1 MQRSTFETLVGA
13 LVLAIAAVFVWFALG
28 ATGVAVSRDGYE
40 LGARFDRI
48 DGINVGSDVRV
59 SGIKVG
65 TVTAASLDPKTYLAD
80 IRIRLPST
88 LSLPDDSIAQITA
101 DGLLGS
107 RYVSLQPGASE
118 AMLKPGS
125 RIKFTTPPLDI
136 MQLVGKYMFSAG
148 GSQGAP
154 SGTGPGPG
162 PGTDGAPSAGGG
174 GMLESAPPPKP

>member
-1 MQRSTFETLVGA
+1 MHRSTFETLVGA
-13 LVLAIAAVFVWFALG
+13 LVLVIAAAFVWFALG

-65 TVTAASLDPKTYLAD
+65 TVTAATLDPKTYLAEL
-80 IRIRLPST
+80 RIRLPST
-88 LSLPDDSIAQITA
+88 LSLPDDSIAQITS

-107 RYVSLQPGASE
+107 RYVSLQPGASDG
-118 AMLKPGS
+118 MLKPGG

-136 MQLVGKYMFSAG
+136 MQLVGKYMFSSG
-148 GSQGAP
+148 GSQAG
-154 SGTGPGPG
+154 
-162 PGTDGAPSAGGG
+162 SAGADAPAGAS
-174 GMLESAPPPKP
+174 GMLGSAPPAKP